1 MGLESLVEASLDQ
14 LAMLGFGLFCV
25 ASFVA
30 GARLMLFWKRTRLLP
45 ELWAGLALMCIGPMG
60 FSLTMLSTAISSPAL
75 ANPVWAVAGLSLNVG
90 AASAFLFTQVVYYPE
105 TPAVRR
111 VVAML
116 ALLLAGCWIFEGLT
130 HGFIAQES
138 AGPAIRLSDWLRT
151 FALLWASGEAM
162 RFHHKLRRRL
172 ALGLADPAVTR
183 RFLLWGIGI
192 GSAGLGSLI
201 DSTVK
206 LLVDRA
212 WEVSALTL
220 SNALTGT
227 VAAVGLWLAFVPR
240 SRRASA
246 APEPAEG
253 VSG

>member
-1 MGLESLVEASLDQ
+1 LDQ
-14 LAMLGFGLFCV
+14 VAWLGFGLFCV

-30 GARLMLFWKRTRLLP
+30 GLRLLLLWSRTRLLP
-45 ELWAGLALMCIGPMG
+45 ELSAGMALLCIGPLG
-60 FSLTMLSTAISSPAL
+60 FSLTVLSTSIPSPAL
-75 ANPVWAVAGLSLNVG
+75 ANSVWAVAGLSLNLG

-105 TPAVRR
+105 KAAVRR
-111 VVAML
+111 AVALL
-116 ALLLAGCWIFEGLT
+116 ALVLAGCWVFEGLT

-138 AGPAIRLSDWLRT
+138 AGPAIRISDWLRT
-151 FALLWASGEAM
+151 FALIWASAEAL

-172 ALGLADPAVTR
+172 ALGLADPEVTR

-206 LLVDRA
+206 LLVERA
-212 WEVSALTL
+212 WEVPALTL

-227 VAAVGLWLAFVPR
+227 VAAIGLWMAFVPR
-240 SRRASA
+240 SRRAA
-246 APEPAEG
+246 VQPKPA
-253 VSG
+253 